1 MRLTRLLRVAGRV
14 VLLAGIL
21 MLVAACSCR
30 TKRGVAN
37 IPMAEEGSILKDVY
51 FAFDSYDIDTTNRSI
66 LQSNAMWLKENT
78 ESRFV
83 VEGHCDERGTPE
95 YNMALG
101 QKRAQA
107 VYDYLR
113 GLGIGASRMSTVS
126 YGEEL
131 PLDPRHNEV
140 AWSKNR
146 RAHFRIER

>member
-1 MRLTRLLRVAGRV
+1 MRTNRLLRVAGRV
-14 VLLAGIL
+14 ILLAGVL
-21 MLVAACSCR
+21 MLVSACSCR

-37 IPMAEEGSILKDVY
+37 IPMAEEGSILKDVQ
-51 FAFDSYDIDTTNRSI
+51 FAFDSYDIDTTGRSI
-66 LQSNAMWLKENT
+66 LQGNASWLKENSDST
-78 ESRFV
+78 FV
-83 VEGHCDERGTPE
+83 IEGHCDERGTPE

-101 QKRAQA
+101 QKRAQS

-113 GLGIGASRMSTVS
+113 GLGIGAERMSTVS

-146 RAHFRIER
+146 RAHFRIGR